1 MNSIGVRPLSGA
13 ADARGF
19 RLDPRN
25 PRRYAPPDQ
34 ADFAG
39 HVKFGL
45 LVLVTLFSLRVV
57 IWHAAGVALRL
68 IDLALSSEPLLIAER
83 LNQSSDPRWNVSV
96 LLVALPLFL
105 GRFAILA
112 PRLEEDLPVAR
123 SRILIAAMALLFLDT
138 LVGLLGAELI
148 SIFTLT
154 SERSTDAALLKMATT
169 TLILGAVLGYTG
181 WEISRAA
188 KS

>member
-1 MNSIGVRPLSGA
+1 LI
-13 ADARGF
+13 
-19 RLDPRN
+19 PRI

-39 HVKFGL
+39 HVRFGL

-68 IDLALSSEPLLIAER
+68 IDLALSPGPLLIAER
-83 LNQSSDPRWNVSV
+83 LNESSDPRWSVSV

-105 GRFAILA
+105 GGFAILA
-112 PRLEEDLPVAR
+112 PRLEQNLPAVR
-123 SRILIAAMALLFLDT
+123 SQILIAGLALLFLDT
-138 LVGLLGAELI
+138 LVGLLGADLM

-154 SERSTDAALLKMATT
+154 SERSTDAVLLKMATT
-169 TLILGAVLGYTG
+169 TLVLGAVLGYAG
-181 WEISRAA
+181 WEISQAA